1 MTVPTIT
8 NSISCSSLR
17 LGLLLSLVF
26 VCFGLSPAVRAV
38 VPAPDGGYPDGNTVE
53 GDFGLQSLTIGI
65 FNTANGVRALLSSTG
80 GFNAAVGHRAL
91 ANKTT
96 GTGNIAVGWN
106 AGSNLH
112 TGGGNI
118 HIGNPGFAPA
128 ESDTIS
134 IGNSQTRTFIAGISN
149 VD

>member
-65 FNTANGVRALLSSTG
+65 FNTANGFVALFS
-80 GFNAAVGHRAL
+80 NIL
-91 ANKTT
+91 ANDNTT
-96 GTGNIAVGWN
+96 VGWESL
-106 AGSNLH
+106 ASNTSSQITAMVPMHYFTSQSVL
-112 TGGGNI
+112 
-118 HIGNPGFAPA
+118 
-128 ESDTIS
+128 S
-134 IGNSQTRTFIAGISN
+134 I
-149 VD
+149 

>member
-1 MTVPTIT
+1 MG
-8 NSISCSSLR
+8 NSTGTGS
-17 LGLLLSLVF
+17 
-26 VCFGLSPAVRAV
+26 
-38 VPAPDGGYPDGNTVE
+38 
-53 GDFGLQSLTIGI
+53 
-65 FNTANGVRALLSSTG
+65 TAYGFRALLSSTG
-80 GFNAAVGHRAL
+80 DFNTAIGHRAL

-118 HIGNPGFAPA
+118 YIGNPGFAPA
-128 ESDTIS
+128 ESDTIN
-134 IGNSQTRTFIAGISN
+134 IGNSQTRTFIAGIFN